1 MSMKV
6 GGVGSVRSGVTR
18 RAKGKGGGGSG
29 GFEIGTASN
38 EPNIA
43 PVSNVGATTSVG
55 ALLAVQEAADS
66 SDEKKQGYTRGRDL
80 LQELEQIRLGLLL
93 GAVPRV
99 RLERLVRMLKV
110 RRGDYLDPRLSEI
123 ISEIE
128 VRAAVELAKFERTDF
143 GKH

>member
-6 GGVGSVRSGVTR
+6 GGVGSVRNGVTR

-29 GFEIGTASN
+29 GFEVGSSSS
-38 EPNIA
+38 EPSIA
-43 PVSNVGATTSVG
+43 PVSNAGATTSVG
-55 ALLAVQEAADS
+55 ALLAIQEVSDS
-66 SDEKKQGYTRGRDL
+66 TDEKKRGYTRGRDL

-93 GAVPRV
+93 GAIPQA
-99 RLERLVRMLKV
+99 RLERLMRMLGA
-110 RRGDYLDPRLSEI
+110 RRGDYADPMLTEI

-128 VRAAVELAKFERTDF
+128 VRAAVELAKFERTGF